1 MRNPPPFNN
10 ASPSKKKKKIV
21 KKTHS
26 IEPTYAASIGMQTDT
41 NNEVSTYSPLRF
53 MTKAGTQ
60 EDDQLEE
67 LVESEDEDLNETQKG
82 LQFKN
87 EEYTGTV

>member
-1 MRNPPPFNN
+1 MQAPESINADDAILKIYRSMRNPPPFNN

-21 KKTHS
+21 KKTQS

-41 NNEVSTYSPLRF
+41 NNELSTYSPLRF

-60 EDDQLEE
+60 EDD
-67 LVESEDEDLNETQKG
+67 
-82 LQFKN
+82 
-87 EEYTGTV
+87 

>member
-10 ASPSKKKKKIV
+10 ASPSKKKKKKIV
-21 KKTHS
+21 KQTHS

-41 NNEVSTYSPLRF
+41 NNESSMYSPLRF
-53 MTKAGTQ
+53 MAKAGTQ

-67 LVESEDEDLNETQKG
+67 LVESEDEDLKETQRERLIFEG
-82 LQFKN
+82 L
-87 EEYTGTV
+87 

>member
-1 MRNPPPFNN
+1 LQAPESINADDAILKIYRSMRNPPPFNN
-10 ASPSKKKKKIV
+10 ASPSKKKKKKKIV

-60 EDDQLEE
+60 EDD
-67 LVESEDEDLNETQKG
+67 
-82 LQFKN
+82 
-87 EEYTGTV
+87 

>member
-1 MRNPPPFNN
+1 LQAPESINADDAILKIYRSMRNPPPFNN

-21 KKTHS
+21 KKTQS

-41 NNEVSTYSPLRF
+41 NNESSTYSPLRF

-60 EDDQLEE
+60 EDD
-67 LVESEDEDLNETQKG
+67 
-82 LQFKN
+82 
-87 EEYTGTV
+87 